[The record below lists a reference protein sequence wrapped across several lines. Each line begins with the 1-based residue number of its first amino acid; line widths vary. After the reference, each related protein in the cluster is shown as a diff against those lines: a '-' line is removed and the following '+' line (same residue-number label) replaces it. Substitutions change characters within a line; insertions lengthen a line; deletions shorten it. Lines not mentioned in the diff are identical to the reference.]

1 MSNHELDSHFIGPM
15 GSEFWQI
22 CVPPK
27 AVPIMATRLDW
38 NQMGRRVVIDPTAGI
53 ISWMNPSP
61 GHACMSDASDS
72 IVKEAEYFI
81 KKRIKSMRDTRW
93 KRPEDHENVGFEPD
107 ASFYIGEK
115 AERCYEAFRSGGD
128 EAVNKFAENNPP
140 DLVVEVEV
148 THLDKNK
155 PAHYALIGVQEM
167 WRATQRKDKNDYRTE
182 VSILEL
188 QTNGGPRIVE
198 QSLVLPRL
206 KAASLPKAFMLVQSG
221 LHDELR
227 SLLAKEL
234 VTPFR

>member
-1 MSNHELDSHFIGPM
+1 
-15 GSEFWQI
+15 
-22 CVPPK
+22 
-27 AVPIMATRLDW
+27 
-38 NQMGRRVVIDPTAGI
+38 MGRRVVIDPIAGV
-53 ISWMNPSP
+53 ISWINPSP

-93 KRPEDHENVGFEPD
+93 KRPEDPKNVGVEPD

-140 DLVVEVEV
+140 DLVVEV

-155 PAHYALIGVQEM
+155 PAHYALIGVQKM
-167 WRATQRKDKNDYRTE
+167 WRDTRRKDKNDYRTE

-188 QTNGGPRIVE
+188 QSQGGPRIVE

-206 KAASLPKAFMLVQSG
+206 KAASLPKAYMLMQSG

-234 VTPFR
+234 DTPIR